1 MAEAVSTEGI
11 DVLSPMLLA
20 PAYRPR
26 YNSCSRSD
34 VMTTLLRRSVW
45 VGLLCLAA
53 SAALA
58 AAGIQGDTKNSKDS
72 KDKGDDSKR
81 PKLTLKAQPPVSI
94 SPARVVLTAEL
105 VGGANDY
112 EDFYCPTVEWDWGD
126 GTTSESTLDCQPYE
140 AGKSEIKRRF
150 TIDHRFRRAGELHV
164 SFRLKR
170 NDKVLALASVRIQV
184 QPGPGSDD

>member
-1 MAEAVSTEGI
+1 
-11 DVLSPMLLA
+11 
-20 PAYRPR
+20 
-26 YNSCSRSD
+26 
-34 VMTTLLRRSVW
+34 MTTFRRRSTW
-45 VGLLCLAA
+45 ASLLCLVV
-53 SAALA
+53 SAGLA
-58 AAGIQGDTKNSKDS
+58 AAGSQRDS
-72 KDKGDDSKR
+72 KDAKERVDDSKR

-150 TIDHRFRRAGELHV
+150 TVDHRFRRAGELHV

-170 NDKVLALASVRIQV
+170 NDKVLAVAGVRIQI
-184 QPGPGSDD
+184 QPGTGGDN